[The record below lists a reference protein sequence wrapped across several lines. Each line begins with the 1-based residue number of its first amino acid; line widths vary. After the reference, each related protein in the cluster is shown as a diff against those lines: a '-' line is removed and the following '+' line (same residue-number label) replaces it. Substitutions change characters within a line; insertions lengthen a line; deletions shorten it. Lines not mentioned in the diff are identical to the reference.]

1 MWKPKKIMVPT
12 DFSTGSNEAIY
23 FAAMLAEPFASEV
36 NLFHAISLFEA
47 DPNNPDY
54 RFPKIEEIY
63 AALEETAS
71 ERMDEIDKSHKNI
84 KFRKIMVRGISP
96 TEEIVSFAQDK
107 KMDLIVMGTHG
118 RSGLSHFM
126 LGSVAEKIIRHMPCP
141 VVTIR
146 HPEGKEKR
154 SYDGIKRIVV
164 PIDFSPYSKQAVET
178 AAVIAEK
185 FGAEL
190 QFLHVIE
197 EQVHPAHYVTGKTS
211 IFAFVPDLMNKSEAA
226 MEKFVNP
233 SLKASV
239 QRSFH
244 VVEGRAHAAIVEFAE
259 QQKAG
264 LIAIASH
271 GLSGLE
277 HFLVGS
283 TTERVV
289 RHAKIPVLAVKARI
303 S

>member
-23 FAAMLAEPFASEV
+23 FAVMLAEPFASEV
-36 NLFHAISLFEA
+36 TLFHAISLFEA

-71 ERMDEIDKSHKNI
+71 KRMDEIDRSHQKI
-84 KFRKIMVRGISP
+84 KFRKVMVRGISP
-96 TEEIVSFAQDK
+96 TEEIVSFAQDQ

-141 VVTIR
+141 VVTIH
-146 HPEGKEKR
+146 HPGEKKKR
-154 SYDGIKRIVV
+154 SYAGIERIVV

-178 AAVIAEK
+178 AAVVAGK

-197 EQVHPAHYVTGKTS
+197 EQVHPSHYVTGKTS

-226 MEKFVNP
+226 MKKFVEPNLP
-233 SLKASV
+233 ASV
-239 QRSFH
+239 QRTFH
-244 VVEGRAHAAIVEFAE
+244 VVEGRAHTAIVEFAE

-289 RHAKIPVLAVKARI
+289 RHAKIPVLAVKART